1 MAGDLENTI
10 RENAEGPAEAHDDSG
25 GMRQHGLRDQIEVD
39 RYLNSKKAARS
50 KRRGIQINK
59 LVPPGAA

>member
-1 MAGDLENTI
+1 VADDLDQTI
-10 RENAEGPAEAHDDSG
+10 RENAQGPAEARDDSG
-25 GMRQHGLRDQIEVD
+25 GIRQHGLRDQIEVD

-50 KRRGIQINK
+50 KGLGVRITK

>member
-1 MAGDLENTI
+1 MAEDLEQTI
-10 RENAEGPAEAHDDSG
+10 KENAQGPAEARDDSG

-50 KRRGIQINK
+50 KRLGIRITK